1 MLGVFLDRDSVDR
14 GELDFSALDNLAIE
28 NWQFY
33 GLTQPEDLH
42 TRIQDAH
49 IIISNKV
56 ILDEAAFKAAPQL
69 KLVCVAATGYN
80 NIDLVSAQKHGVIVC
95 NVRTY
100 ATPSVSQHVFALILS
115 LSIHLGKYQRAVMK
129 QAWQQSPHFCL
140 LDYPIEELSGKT
152 LGIIGYGEL
161 GQAVAH
167 IGEAFDMNVI
177 ISDHRGRD
185 SRQGRMSFEQILRQA
200 DVISLHCP
208 LTSETKGMI
217 GVDEIHQMKS
227 TALLINTARGG
238 IVDEQ
243 ALADA
248 LRDGRLAG
256 AGVDVLS
263 QEPPDDNNPLLANDI
278 PNLIITPHIAW
289 ASRASRQR
297 LLNEIGKNI
306 NAFLAGSPR
315 NVVTQ

>member
-1 MLGVFLDRDSVDR
+1 MLGVFLDRDSLDR
-14 GELDFSALDNLAIE
+14 GDLDFSALDNVIDD
-28 NWQFY
+28 WQFY
-33 GLTQPEDLH
+33 GLTRPEDLH
-42 TRIQDAH
+42 ARIQDAH

-56 ILDEAAFKAAPQL
+56 VLDEVALNAAPQL

-80 NIDLVSAQKHGVIVC
+80 NVDLAVAQEHGVLVC
-95 NVRTY
+95 NVRAY

-115 LSIHLGKYQRAVMK
+115 LSIHLGKYRRAVMK
-129 QAWQQSPHFCL
+129 HEWQQSPHFCL
-140 LDYPIEELSGKT
+140 LDYPIEELAGKT

-167 IGEAFDMNVI
+167 IGAAFGMNVL
-177 ISDHRGRD
+177 ISDHRGHEPRE
-185 SRQGRMSFEQILRQA
+185 GRVSFEQVLQQA

-208 LTSETKGMI
+208 LTAETKDLI
-217 GVDEIHQMKS
+217 GADEIDQMKT

-263 QEPPDDNNPLLANDI
+263 KEPPDNNNPLLADDI
-278 PNLIITPHIAW
+278 PNLVVTPHIAW

-297 LLNEIGKNI
+297 LLDEIGKNI
-306 NAFLAGSPR
+306 SAFLTGSPR
-315 NVVTQ
+315 NVVTE